1 VNRFPSTRMAEPFL
15 NWLVDIMLES
25 SPSRRPIFATILR
38 GANPAQTPGYYRTE
52 SVPVS
57 HTWGT
62 ETWSTASLETDEPPK
77 RRPRVSGFRRVP
89 DSRYL

>member
-1 VNRFPSTRMAEPFL
+1 VLEKQYREPLAEPFL

-38 GANPAQTPGYYRTE
+38 GANPAQTPGYYRTV

-57 HTWGT
+57 HLLGGVNLVYG
-62 ETWSTASLETDEPPK
+62 SSRN
-77 RRPRVSGFRRVP
+77 RRAVEEKATGYRNTPAT
-89 DSRYL
+89 